1 MFLSSQVNLSDYTL
15 PVIPRALLA
24 LFAISVLLP
33 CSLSRADDYPARPIH
48 VIVPY
53 SPGGPTDIYGRLLAQ
68 YLGEALRQPLIIEN
82 RPGAG
87 TIVGT
92 DAAAR
97 SAPDGYTLL
106 MMSSTHTVN
115 ESLVPKKPYQLMRDF
130 VAIAPII
137 NSDLAMVV
145 PPSLPTKSVKEFI
158 SLAKAKPGSLNF
170 ASSGI
175 GSNYH
180 MAGELFK
187 AMTGT
192 DLVHVPYKGSGTAR
206 TDILAGEVQMMF
218 DSVPTMAPFILAGKV
233 RALATTGIE
242 RSQILPNVP
251 TMSEAGVPGYEAT
264 LWVGLMAPAGTP
276 KSIVDLLNSEISEFL
291 TRPDVKEILAKQ
303 GAVAMSMTPAEFDSF
318 LLAQIAKWEKV
329 VNSAALKFD

>member
-1 MFLSSQVNLSDYTL
+1 MVLRLRLSFILVVVGS
-15 PVIPRALLA
+15 
-24 LFAISVLLP
+24 LFFSSAA
-33 CSLSRADDYPARPIH
+33 RADDYPIRPIR

-53 SPGGPTDIYGRLLAQ
+53 SPGGPTDVYGRLLAQ
-68 YLGEALRQPLIIEN
+68 YLGEALGQPLVMEN

-92 DAAAR
+92 DVAAR

-115 ESLVPKKPYQLMRDF
+115 ESLVPKKPYELMRDF
-130 VAIAPII
+130 VAVAPII
-137 NSDLAMVV
+137 DSDLVMVV
-145 PPSLPTKSVKEFI
+145 PPSLPANNVKEFI
-158 SLAKAKPGSLNF
+158 ALAKSKPGSLNF

-206 TDILAGEVQMMF
+206 TDILAGQVQMMF
-218 DSVPTMAPFILAGKV
+218 DSVPTMAPFVLAGKV
-233 RALATTGIE
+233 RPLATTGSE
-242 RSQILPNVP
+242 RSQTLPNVP

-276 KSIVDLLNSEISEFL
+276 QPIVDRLNTEIAKIL
-291 TRPDVKEILAKQ
+291 NRPDVKEILAKQ
-303 GAVAMSMTPAEFDSF
+303 GAVPMTMSPAEFDAF
-318 LLAQIAKWEKV
+318 VRAQIAKWEKV
-329 VNSAALKFD
+329 VRSAALKFD